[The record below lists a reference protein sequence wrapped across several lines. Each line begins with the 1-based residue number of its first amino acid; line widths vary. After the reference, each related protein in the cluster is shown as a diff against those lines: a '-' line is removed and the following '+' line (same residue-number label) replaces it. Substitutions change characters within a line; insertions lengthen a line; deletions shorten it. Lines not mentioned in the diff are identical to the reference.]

1 MGHWKSVGEG
11 SGVWVGE
18 YVFSKK
24 NPVNSFAVDLGDGKL
39 MVISPGTDMSDSV
52 LDDLDALGT
61 VVALVSP
68 GAFHNMGLAR
78 WKERYSD
85 ARLFATKSGIPHI
98 AKAHPALPAME
109 PLSALRE
116 IASDD
121 VHLYE
126 CPTNKHEDLVMF
138 VTRGGHSVLCINEVL
153 ANLVEL
159 PSNPIF
165 KLLFKLT
172 KSGPGLSFNNM
183 VLKVIKVKRTAYAIF
198 LQELIV
204 KHGVTDLAPVHGAV
218 LGGADT
224 SARIGAILEAAM

>member
-1 MGHWKSVGEG
+1 MGHWKAVGEG

-18 YVFSKK
+18 YIFSKK

-138 VTRGGHSVLCINEVL
+138 VTRGGHSVLCANEVL
-153 ANLVEL
+153 TNLVEL
-159 PSNPIF
+159 PSNPFF

-183 VLKVIKVKRTAYAIF
+183 VLKVIKVNRRAYATF

-204 KHGVTDLAPVHGAV
+204 KHGVTDLAPCHGAV
-218 LGGADT
+218 LGDADT